1 MTKKKQMKTNKFSL
15 EQQNQFMVQGVGFE
29 PTKANANR
37 FTVCR
42 V

>member
-1 MTKKKQMKTNKFSL
+1 MFLKELLHESKL
-15 EQQNQFMVQGVGFE
+15 VQGVGFE

>member
-1 MTKKKQMKTNKFSL
+1 MYGISKYL
-15 EQQNQFMVQGVGFE
+15 VQGVGFE

>member
-1 MTKKKQMKTNKFSL
+1 MPDILFSATTVKIPPKL
-15 EQQNQFMVQGVGFE
+15 SFLVQGVGFE